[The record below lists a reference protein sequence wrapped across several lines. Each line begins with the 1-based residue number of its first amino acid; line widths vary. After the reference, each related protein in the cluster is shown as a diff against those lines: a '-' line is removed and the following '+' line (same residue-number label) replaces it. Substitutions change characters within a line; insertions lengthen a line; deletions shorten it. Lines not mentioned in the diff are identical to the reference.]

1 MLGIDRRTLKVV
13 WTIFLFA
20 LLLIVVYFIGRVL
33 IIFGLALIFAH
44 LLYPAVSFVERI
56 TPERIP
62 RAISLAFVYVVMVG
76 ALILAGIPIGS
87 RVAHEAQML
96 AQRLPAALNGDPLAN
111 LPIPRLLESFR
122 PQVTQFVQDKL
133 SDLGQTLLPTLSAV
147 GTHILSGLGVL
158 VSAVLVPILS
168 FFFLKD
174 GTKMRDDIVD
184 SFDASRRELVSGI
197 FQDIHYLLAQYIRA
211 LVLLSLATFT
221 AYSLFF
227 GISGMSFPLL
237 LAGFAALLEFI
248 PAVVR
253 FIGAV
258 VILISA
264 LLAGYPH
271 FIILIV
277 FLGVYRI
284 FQDYVLSPALM
295 SAGVALHPLLVLFG
309 ILAGQQL
316 LGIPGMFFFRTR
328 DCRPAPGN
336 SASKK
341 APGSPEFVGADLVRR
356 CRGQDFASR
365 PLHCSR
371 AQHHRRRIQNHRD
384 H

>member
-111 LPIPRLLESFR
+111 LLESFR

-248 PAVVR
+248 PAVGP

-316 LGIPGMFFFRTR
+316 LGIPGMFFSV
-328 DCRPAPGN
+328 PAM
-336 SASKK
+336 A
-341 APGSPEFVGADLVRR
+341 ALRLVILR
-356 CRGQDFASR
+356 
-365 PLHCSR
+365 L
-371 AQHHRRRIQNHRD
+371 RRRQVRPNSLELT
-384 H
+384 